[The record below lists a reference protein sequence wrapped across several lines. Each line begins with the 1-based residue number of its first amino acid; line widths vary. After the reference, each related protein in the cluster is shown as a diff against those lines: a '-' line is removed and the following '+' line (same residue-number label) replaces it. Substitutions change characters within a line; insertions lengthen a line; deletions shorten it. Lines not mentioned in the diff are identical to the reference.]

1 PGLPDDPSVRTR
13 SLRAP
18 ATIRRCART
27 FGQPR
32 RHVVIVRTLVLALM
46 MGALTACASAGG
58 GSGSTR
64 TDRDRLSREELA
76 EYPGSNLYDVIRSQR
91 PAWLRDQVN
100 SRLGQTGAA
109 GPMIYLDGQ
118 PFGEI
123 EAARSI
129 STQSVETV

>member
-1 PGLPDDPSVRTR
+1 
-13 SLRAP
+13 
-18 ATIRRCART
+18 
-27 FGQPR
+27 
-32 RHVVIVRTLVLALM
+32 VIVRTLVFALM

-100 SRLGQTGAA
+100 SRLGQSGAA

-129 STQSVETV
+129 STQSVETVRRLTASQAQSRYSMQAARVVIDVTSRRAP